1 MSGNPFH
8 RETDFFIY
16 TAKPKFDLEG
26 RDAMY
31 FTHGDHRAFESLMRG
46 TPGGDHYDS
55 GKDGP
60 YPECRSCR
68 WHRPYRKDRFCKYA
82 ECPYTPG
89 RMTARGK
96 GNPPGKGGDAVR

>member
-1 MSGNPFH
+1 MPMNYINLSGNPFH

-46 TPGGDHYDS
+46 RRPLRQRQGRAIPGV
-55 GKDGP
+55 
-60 YPECRSCR
+60 PELPLAQTVPERSVLQVR
-68 WHRPYRKDRFCKYA
+68 RVSLRSRPHDRQRKGQSAGER
-82 ECPYTPG
+82 
-89 RMTARGK
+89 R
-96 GNPPGKGGDAVR
+96 